1 MFEAMRNSPGCSEKP
16 PPKAD
21 KRGLET
27 ENGTGDE
34 GRDEDAL
41 LNKNI
46 SSKGLI
52 VSVINACGSGIML
65 KFDFVQLIIK
75 RLQQLNKTPECR

>member
-1 MFEAMRNSPGCSEKP
+1 MVSPGCSEKP

-27 ENGTGDE
+27 ENGTGADPPE
-34 GRDEDAL
+34 AERDEDAL
-41 LNKNI
+41 RKKNI
-46 SSKGLI
+46 SSMSLF

-65 KFDFVQLIIK
+65 KFVSVELIIN
-75 RLQQLNKTPECR
+75 RLQQLYKTPLCR

>member
-1 MFEAMRNSPGCSEKP
+1 MNKVKTAEKIAPVVVKSPQPASSR
-16 PPKAD
+16 
-21 KRGLET
+21 RGLGT

-34 GRDEDAL
+34 GRGEDAL
-41 LNKNI
+41 RKKNI

-65 KFDFVQLIIK
+65 KFDFLELII
-75 RLQQLNKTPECR
+75 N